1 MRVFL
6 GWNDMFDRGR
16 GAEIRFLFHLT
27 LSDRFSGANETVP
40 KMGPQE
46 TLCHVIPYFLS
57 WISFESIPR
66 KRRMPRFSRR

>member
-6 GWNDMFDRGR
+6 GWDGMFDRVR
-16 GAEIRFLFHLT
+16 GIEIRFLFHLT
-27 LSDRFSGANETVP
+27 LSDRFSGGNEAVP

-46 TLCHVIPYFLS
+46 ALCHVIPYFLS

-66 KRRMPRFSRR
+66 RRRMPRFSRR